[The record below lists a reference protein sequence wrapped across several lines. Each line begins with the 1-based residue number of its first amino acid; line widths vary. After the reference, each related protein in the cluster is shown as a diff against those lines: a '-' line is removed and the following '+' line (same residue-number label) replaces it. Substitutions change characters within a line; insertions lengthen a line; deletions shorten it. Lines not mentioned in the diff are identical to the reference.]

1 LEFPT
6 DKDSIAET
14 NLEGFHW
21 DLSKTGDQLPY
32 PLYAGPVISE
42 TIYRYSLKLPIDPW
56 LWWIGQFV
64 TYAMRLKDSTRK
76 QIEKDQDRIGFKP
89 NDCIG

>member
-6 DKDSIAET
+6 DTHSIPET
-14 NLEGFHW
+14 NLVGIQ
-21 DLSKTGDQLPY
+21 SKTGDQLPY

-56 LWWIGQFV
+56 IWWISQFV
-64 TYAMRLKDSTRK
+64 THAMRLNDSTRM
-76 QIEKDQDRIGFKP
+76 QIEKDQDRIVSSLM
-89 NDCIG
+89 IA